1 LSNTLAQV
9 QALVADGQIR
19 LSLHGFREMAADG
32 IMLDDL
38 LGNLDSAVTIED
50 YFDANRDRRFWCYKG
65 TWQRAPFTW
74 CGVFEKVVRVRL
86 CL

>member
-9 QALVADGQIR
+9 QALVANGQIR

-38 LGNLDSAVTIED
+38 LGNLTVPI
-50 YFDANRDRRFWCYKG
+50 RCYG
-65 TWQRAPFTW
+65 RQIS
-74 CGVFEKVVRVRL
+74 
-86 CL
+86 

>member
-1 LSNTLAQV
+1 
-9 QALVADGQIR
+9 
-19 LSLHGFREMAADG
+19 
-32 IMLDDL
+32 MLDDL

-50 YFDANRDRRFWCYKG
+50 YFDANGDRRFWCYKG